1 MSGLLDCVR
10 HVTTDSGRV
19 VTNEP
24 QITLTKKEREKERE
38 REREREGWR
47 EGWIEGEREREVHY
61 HPLFIGGGE
70 RV

>member
-1 MSGLLDCVR
+1 MNRRLHSQR
-10 HVTTDSGRV
+10 KR
-19 VTNEP
+19 
-24 QITLTKKEREKERE
+24 ERK